1 MTGQDQ
7 PAAPRR
13 GRFITFEGGEGAG
26 KSTQM
31 KRLAA
36 SLGERGIAVVETR
49 EPGGTPDAEAIRSFI
64 LSGRARP
71 LGGGG
76 EAVLF
81 AAARADHVDRV
92 IRPALA
98 RGAFVLSDRFTD
110 STRAYQGADGVDA
123 ALLDGLET
131 LAVGETRPDL
141 TVILDLPAETG
152 LARAAARRGT
162 GDADRFE
169 GETIAKHEARRRIF
183 LEIAARE
190 PGRCAVIDATR
201 GVDDVAAEIWQ
212 VVSERLLKP
221 TP

>member
-1 MTGQDQ
+1 MELAAGQ
-7 PAAPRR
+7 PAAGG

-36 SLGERGIAVVETR
+36 SLAGRGIAVVETR

-92 IRPALA
+92 IRPALE
-98 RGAFVLSDRFTD
+98 RGAFVLCDRFID
-110 STRAYQGADGVDA
+110 STRAYQGADGVDS
-123 ALLDGLET
+123 ALIGSLES
-131 LAVGETRPDL
+131 LAIGDTRPDL
-141 TVILDLPAETG
+141 TLILDLPAETG
-152 LARAAARRGT
+152 LARAAARRGA

-169 GETIAKHEARRRIF
+169 SETIARHEARRRIF
-183 LEIAARE
+183 IEIARSE
-190 PGRCAVIDATR
+190 PGRCVVIDATR
-201 GVDDVAAEIWQ
+201 DVDDVAAEIWQ

>member
-1 MTGQDQ
+1 MTASGQPD
-7 PAAPRR
+7 APRR

-36 SLGERGIAVVETR
+36 ALAERGIAVVETR

-110 STRAYQGADGVDA
+110 STRAYQGADGVDTT
-123 ALLDGLET
+123 LLDGLET

-152 LARAAARRGT
+152 LARAAARRGA

-169 GETIAKHEARRRIF
+169 GETIVKHEARRRIF

>member
-1 MTGQDQ
+1 
-7 PAAPRR
+7 
-13 GRFITFEGGEGAG
+13 
-26 KSTQM
+26 M

-36 SLGERGIAVVETR
+36 ALAERGITVVETR

-110 STRAYQGADGVDA
+110 STRAYQGADGVDT

-152 LARAAARRGT
+152 LARAAARRGA

>member
-1 MTGQDQ
+1 MNGQDQ
-7 PAAPRR
+7 RDALRR

-36 SLGERGIAVVETR
+36 ALAERGIAVVETR

-110 STRAYQGADGVDA
+110 STRAYQGADGVDT

-152 LARAAARRGT
+152 LARAAARRGA

>member
-1 MTGQDQ
+1 MAPSDQ
-7 PAAPRR
+7 SGAPRR

-36 SLGERGIAVVETR
+36 SLAERDIAVVETR

-152 LARAAARRGT
+152 LARAAARRGA

-183 LEIAARE
+183 LDIAARE

-221 TP
+221 IP